1 MLRDITTIV
10 FDVLGTL
17 VDEPG
22 GLRAAIEEAGGSPRD
37 SDGLLAVWQR
47 HIDGEQRRI
56 ARGERDY
63 ADSGILDR
71 EAATLVAQ
79 IAGITDAAAID
90 RLATA
95 AKRLPAWPDSRE
107 GIERLAARFRVLG
120 LSNANPESLH
130 ALGEHAGLPWHGALS
145 ADAVEAYKPS
155 PRVYRLAVEEAGGDP
170 TRVLMVAAHAWD
182 LRGAGAAGMRTAYV
196 PRPAGDPPEDTDAFD
211 GRFPS
216 LAELA
221 EALG

>member
-22 GLRAAIEEAGGSPRD
+22 GLRSAVEEAGGSPRD
-37 SDGLLAVWQR
+37 SDELLGVWQR
-47 HIDGEQRRI
+47 HVEGEQRRI

-63 ADSGILDR
+63 VDSGILDR
-71 EAATLVAQ
+71 EAATRVAQ
-79 IAGITDAAAID
+79 TAGITDAAAID

-95 AKRLPAWPDSRE
+95 TQRLPTWPDSRD
-107 GIERLAARFRVLG
+107 GVARLAARFRVLG

-145 ADAVEAYKPS
+145 ADTVEAYKPS

-170 TRVLMVAAHAWD
+170 ERVLMVAAHAWD
-182 LRGAGAAGMRTAYV
+182 LRGAAAVGMRTAYV
-196 PRPAGDPPEDTDAFD
+196 PRPAGDPPADNDAFD
-211 GRFPS
+211 GRFTS

-221 EALG
+221 DALG